1 MRTAGVHQTEE
12 SAGAVTPDDAG
23 WELVSGVAAGD
34 ERAFEQLVAAY
45 QDRLLLLCRR
55 LLGSRAAAED
65 AVQEVFVKVYRQA
78 GRLEPRGKLYT
89 WLYRVATNHCLNRL
103 RRRRIVRFVPFVS
116 ERDPEEESDIEP
128 ADERADPERA
138 AAARQRWRQTERM
151 IAELPPNQRV
161 VLVLAR
167 YGGLSY
173 RDIAATLEIT
183 PGAVESRLFRAMR
196 TLRRAAQEIDPP
208 GVSS

>member
-1 MRTAGVHQTEE
+1 MRTAGAHQTEE
-12 SAGAVTPDDAG
+12 SADAVTPGDPG
-23 WELVSGVAAGD
+23 WELLSAVAAGD
-34 ERAFEQLVAAY
+34 ELAFERLVGAY
-45 QDRLLLLCRR
+45 QDRLLVLCRR

-65 AVQEVFVKVYRQA
+65 AVQEVFVKAYRQA
-78 GRLEPRGKLYT
+78 GRLEPRGKFYT

-103 RRRRIVRFVPFVS
+103 RRRRIVRFVPLVS

-128 ADERADPERA
+128 TDERADPERA
-138 AAARQRWRQTERM
+138 AAARQRWRQIERT

-167 YGGLSY
+167 YAGLSY
-173 RDIAATLEIT
+173 RDIAETLEIT

-208 GVSS
+208 GVSP